1 MAGLLDIDKSKE
13 TWDLKWSNHMKLRL
27 FTLSII
33 TIALVLISSCS
44 DYNDKPA
51 EDFGYSDIGS
61 ITAVYDQSL
70 AEIDSGGKVM
80 ILYLDGFSW
89 KQFQTAAEY
98 GDAAFMNEHFQ
109 QSPALSVTKPVTNAG
124 MAAMITGTP
133 PEINGISDRSKRIF
147 KGTDIFEKVTGQGKS
162 AMLIEGNSQV
172 LNTSI
177 EPVLNIDRN
186 GNGTDDEVAES
197 ALMALKKDPD
207 LIMVHFHGIDD
218 QGHEAG
224 PYGETT
230 MAKIREIDGYIG
242 QLTESFK
249 GLIVL
254 TADHGMHET
263 DSGGDHGENVEEDMV
278 VPFLIWNQNKSQG
291 EALLWRITVAKIPN

>member
-1 MAGLLDIDKSKE
+1 
-13 TWDLKWSNHMKLRL
+13 MKHRL
-27 FTLSII
+27 FTICII
-33 TIALVLISSCS
+33 ATALILISGCS
-44 DYNDKPA
+44 GYNDKPA

-61 ITAVYDQSL
+61 ITAVYDLSL
-70 AEIDSGGKVM
+70 AEIDSGGKVL

-89 KQFQTAAEY
+89 KQFQTAAES
-98 GDAAFMNEHFQ
+98 GDAAFMKEHFQ
-109 QSPALSVTKPVTNAG
+109 QMPALSVTKPVTNAG

-147 KGTDIFEKVTGQGKS
+147 KGTDIFEKVIGQGKS
-162 AMLIEGNSQV
+162 AMLIEGNIQV

-177 EPVLNIDRN
+177 EPVLNIDHN
-186 GNGTDDEVAES
+186 GNGTDDEVAEN
-197 ALMALKKDPD
+197 ALIAMKKDPD

-218 QGHEAG
+218 QGHETG
-224 PYGETT
+224 PYSEPT
-230 MAKIREIDGYIG
+230 MAKIREIDGYVG

-263 DSGGDHGENVEEDMV
+263 NNGGDHGENVEEDMV
-278 VPFLIWNQNKSQG
+278 VPFLIWNQN
-291 EALLWRITVAKIPN
+291 